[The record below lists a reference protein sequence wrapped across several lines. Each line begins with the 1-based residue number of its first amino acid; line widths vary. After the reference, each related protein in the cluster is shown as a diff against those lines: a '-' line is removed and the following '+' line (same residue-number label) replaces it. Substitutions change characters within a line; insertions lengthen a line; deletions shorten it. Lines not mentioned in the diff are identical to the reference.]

1 MSSAASEPS
10 AAPFRASH
18 AVGAVVAALAL
29 SVPAI
34 LRPAPGHTAP
44 ALLVTFSLT
53 LPLVLAVQR
62 LFTSA
67 LGEVRQGDPWRLAG
81 IMAALGTLGLACVG
95 LAGAFAALL
104 KRTTH
109 HHGLAGVTFGVG
121 IVVLLLFVM
130 PVAVRFV
137 AFVEARMSAAVARSV
152 AGAGLRLAML
162 GFGLASALLL
172 RRASGAGAPE
182 LVAAADMVSALFAA
196 SVSAFV
202 VDRIGTAAPAP
213 PVSHAVLVLVGV
225 LLLAGVALVVAKDPG
240 VRAALDARAP
250 LQGWVARA
258 LVP

>member
-1 MSSAASEPS
+1 
-10 AAPFRASH
+10 
-18 AVGAVVAALAL
+18 VVAALAL

-109 HHGLAGVTFGVG
+109 HHGLAGVTFG